1 MSCYGLIKK
10 KKRTKSN
17 IKSIERAH
25 SVGCA
30 LFDVNKVKVQKIPLS
45 FVWYSKILR
54 DSVLKKSHI
63 LQIVVFL
70 MTCQV

>member
-1 MSCYGLIKK
+1 MIKK

-17 IKSIERAH
+17 IESIERAH

-30 LFDVNKVKVQKIPLS
+30 LFFIDVNKVKSTKKYHFL